1 MSKTVTIVFSC
12 QHCGQEIEVE
22 SSAAGMRCECPS
34 CEGAITIPLRSPSK
48 NEALKSPL
56 DKFYHAMEDFQKEV
70 TEFKG
75 SGLDLNSAMLSGT
88 KEHMQGTL
96 KELIEL
102 SKQVCEEVD
111 AKGFK
116 LDITVGWPPTV
127 SISFD
132 FAHASPAEG

>member
-1 MSKTVTIVFSC
+1 MTQKEPIVFSC
-12 QHCGQEIEVE
+12 LHCGQEIEVE
-22 SSAAGMRCECPS
+22 ASAAGMKCECPV
-34 CEGAITIPLRSPSK
+34 CEGSITIPLRSSAK
-48 NEALKSPL
+48 AESLKSPL

-88 KEHMQGTL
+88 KQHMQGTL
-96 KELIEL
+96 KELIDL

-116 LDITVGWPPTV
+116 LDLTVGWPPTV
-127 SISFD
+127 SVSFD
-132 FAHASPAEG
+132 FQKPSAQQ